1 MQLTETTKR
10 RTPDTSN
17 MSDRWIRRTNKLRRS
32 TSVVSSDAR
41 FIRSACK
48 WIISFTPATN
58 SRLMTR
64 EKTVKHLSFRPDPS
78 ESVYCSV
85 RSSFVSFWSYSLLS
99 DKSTQRHHQREKKR
113 KKSVPYC
120 TEHSSPFLQTIF
132 FNRISCFA
140 PLSSH
145 LTTLR
150 THTRTCH
157 RLCVYIQ
164 MPMRLI
170 ISANRR
176 HKLAPL
182 WFSLRFFFSFSS
194 SASISLAEAVN
205 VDEKQNR
212 SRTSWRFVRR
222 FVLRRSLDGSCVS
235 WRTSEWRRRWDNIRW
250 SSPRTTRETFAIG
263 REWLS
268 PESFGRQ
275 RRRPW
280 STKWALPERRQRRTW
295 SSSRWRTRAWRPL
308 WRWNNWRTLRPRSS
322 ENLLL
327 TGRSFQRVN
336 TSSDW
341 IWVSSEI
348 WIWQINR
355 SNQSDDWE

>member
-1 MQLTETTKR
+1 
-10 RTPDTSN
+10 
-17 MSDRWIRRTNKLRRS
+17 MSDRRRTNKLRRS
-32 TSVVSSDAR
+32 PSAVSSDAR
-41 FIRSACK
+41 LIRSACK

-64 EKTVKHLSFRPDPS
+64 EKTVKHLSFRSDPS
-78 ESVYCSV
+78 ERVYCSV

-150 THTRTCH
+150 THTHTRTFH
-157 RLCVYIQ
+157 RL
-164 MPMRLI
+164 
-170 ISANRR
+170 SAYTYRCLCAWS
-176 HKLAPL
+176 LAPIDDTNWL
-182 WFSLRFFFSFSS
+182 PCDFLSSLFTS
-194 SASISLAEAVN
+194 SASISLAETIS

-212 SRTSWRFVRR
+212 SKTSWRFVRR
-222 FVLRRSLDGSCVS
+222 FVLRRSIGGSCVS
-235 WRTSEWRRRWDNIRW
+235 WRTSEWRRKWDNTRW

-268 PESFGRQ
+268 PESFDQQ

-280 STKWALPERRQRRTW
+280 STKWAPHERRQRRTW
-295 SSSRWRTRAWRPL
+295 SSSRWRTEP
-308 WRWNNWRTLRPRSS
+308 
-322 ENLLL
+322 
-327 TGRSFQRVN
+327 
-336 TSSDW
+336 
-341 IWVSSEI
+341 
-348 WIWQINR
+348 
-355 SNQSDDWE
+355 